1 MLIFFVAGLQ
11 ACSNRSGALSDKK
24 MENVLYDI
32 HIADAEIENDYRL
45 FSNNQ
50 YRETRRTQMY
60 DAVFEKHGITRQT
73 FDTSLVWY
81 SGRLDR
87 FTKIYERID
96 ERYTLLQREI
106 TEEKNRLDEAFRSEI
121 YAINRW
127 EGARSA
133 LLEPHWVQRN
143 HFFLQVDSLNDLN
156 GTSCELQFAV
166 LGVTPETKATAVLY
180 AQLQDTFLILNQ
192 TIEYNG
198 KNVVQINTDSVSQ
211 KIIES
216 VWGLI
221 QLEQGENAMVVHN
234 IQVRIA
240 SYGLERR

>member
-1 MLIFFVAGLQ
+1 MIIVAGLQ
-11 ACSNRSGALSDKK
+11 ACGHRSGALSDKK
-24 MENVLYDI
+24 MENVLFDI

-50 YRETRRTQMY
+50 YRETRRKQMY

-87 FTKIYERID
+87 FSKIYGRIND
-96 ERYTLLQREI
+96 RYALLQRQI

-121 YAINRW
+121 YAVNRW
-127 EGARSA
+127 KGTRFA
-133 LLEPHWVQRN
+133 LLDPYLAQRN
-143 HFFLQVDSLNDLN
+143 HFFLQVDSLNALN
-156 GTSCELQFAV
+156 GTICELQFAV
-166 LGVTPETKATAVLY
+166 LGVTTETKANAVLY
-180 AQLQDTFLILNQ
+180 AQLKDTFLVYNQ
-192 TIEYNG
+192 AIEYNG
-198 KNVVQINTDSVSQ
+198 KNVLKMNTDSVSK

-221 QLEQGENAMVVHN
+221 QLEQGENTMVVHN

-240 SYGLERR
+240 STGLEHK